1 MSQEPLEV
9 VRRMF
14 DQASRAEEPG
24 RRRFNA
30 LDLDAWEAI
39 FSALAPDVEFNE
51 DPRFPEAGVHRGIDA
66 VRSYLARFAESFD
79 EFSFE
84 VEDFVE
90 LERDRVLALLRLTT
104 RGIGSGV
111 KVEVEPGWIVTVRN
125 GVVVRV
131 DAFIDRKEALETV
144 GLSS

>member
-1 MSQEPLEV
+1 MSQEPLEI

-14 DQASRAEEPG
+14 DQASRVEEPG

-30 LDLDAWEAI
+30 LDLRAWEPI

-51 DPRFPEAGVHRGIDA
+51 DPRFPEAGLHRGIGA
-66 VRSYLARFAESFD
+66 VRSYLARFTESFD

-84 VEDFVE
+84 VEGFVD
-90 LERDRVLALLRLTT
+90 LGKDRVLALLRLTT

-111 KVEVEPGWIVTVRN
+111 KVEVEPGWIVAVRN

-131 DAFIDRKEALETV
+131 DAFIDRAEALEAA
-144 GLSS
+144 GLSE